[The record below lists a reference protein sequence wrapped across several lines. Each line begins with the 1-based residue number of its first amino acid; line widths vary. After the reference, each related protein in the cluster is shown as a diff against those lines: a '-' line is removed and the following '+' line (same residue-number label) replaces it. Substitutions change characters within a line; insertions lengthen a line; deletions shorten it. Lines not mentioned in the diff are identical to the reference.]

1 MAEKR
6 YSFAFFRLAR
16 IGESAISIPVTI
28 MLRGASIFPM
38 SFIGAR
44 MTAGSFI
51 LQKIAGDLL
60 LWLIHLY
67 WILSFSIPGVAFRR
81 ALCCSVSREI
91 SVVQT

>member
-51 LQKIAGDLL
+51 LQKNSRRPAIMANTF
-60 LWLIHLY
+60 I
-67 WILSFSIPGVAFRR
+67 GVAFRR